1 MTIEIRELPADPKR
15 DKKLLRDFV
24 DLVDDVYAGDPAYV
38 RPLDMEME
46 DRLDPAKNPF
56 FEHAEVAA
64 WVAYKDGRRAGRV
77 TAQVDREHL
86 KRYDDGAGFFG
97 FLDTIDD
104 PEVAKALLD
113 TAAGWVKARG
123 MKRLRG
129 PLSLSINDETG
140 VLVDGFG
147 TPPMVMM
154 PHHRAYQSKL
164 IEQAG
169 FTKLKDFYAWD
180 YEVGVV
186 PPRAQKA
193 HDEIAALP
201 EVTAR
206 PVDPTRVREDIGTI
220 MSIFNDAWSDN
231 WGFVPLTEKELEK
244 LASDTR
250 ILLMPELT
258 RIVFID
264 GEAAAVLMALPN
276 LNEAIADLGGKL
288 LPFGFAKLL
297 WRLKVKGP
305 KTARLVILGIRKKW
319 RHVRRYAALSAYLYV
334 VVNRAAHLLGVRRG
348 ELSWTV
354 EDNAPINVAIRL
366 MGGKIYKTYRVY
378 ERELAGGAS

>member
-24 DLVDDVYAGDPAYV
+24 DLVDDVYAGDPTYV
-38 RPLDMEME
+38 RPLDVEME
-46 DRLDPAKNPF
+46 DRLDRAKNPF
-56 FEHAEVAA
+56 FEHAELAA

-86 KRYDDGAGFFG
+86 RCHQDGAGMFG
-97 FLDTIDD
+97 FLDTVDD
-104 PEVAKALLD
+104 PEVARALLD
-113 TAAGWVKARG
+113 TAAAWLTARG
-123 MKRLRG
+123 MKRIRG

-140 VLVDGFG
+140 VLVEGFD

-154 PHHRAYQSKL
+154 PHHRPYQSGL
-164 IEQAG
+164 IEAAG

-180 YEVGVV
+180 YQVGLV

-193 HDEIAALP
+193 HDEVAALP

-206 PVDPTRVREDIGTI
+206 PMDPRRVREDLGTI
-220 MSIFNDAWSDN
+220 MGIFNDAWSDN
-231 WGFVPLTEKELEK
+231 WGFVPLTERELEK

-264 GEAAAVLMALPN
+264 GEAAAVLLTLPN
-276 LNEAIADLGGKL
+276 LNEAIADLDGKL

-297 WRLKVKGP
+297 WRLKVRGP
-305 KTARLVILGIRKKW
+305 KTARLIILGIRKKW
-319 RHVRRYAALSAYLYV
+319 RHVRRYAGLSAYLFV
-334 VVNRAAHLLGVRRG
+334 EANRSAHLLGLRRG

-354 EDNAPINVAIRL
+354 EDNAPVNVAIKL
-366 MGGKIYKTYRVY
+366 MGGRIYKKYRVY
-378 ERELAGGAS
+378 ERELA

>member
-1 MTIEIRELPADPKR
+1 MTIEIRELPADPKQ

-24 DLVDDVYAGDPAYV
+24 DLVEDVYAGDPAYV

-46 DRLDPAKNPF
+46 DRLDRVKNPF
-56 FEHAEVAA
+56 YEHAEVAA
-64 WVAYKDGRRAGRV
+64 WVAYKDGKRAGRV

-97 FLDTIDD
+97 FLDTVND
-104 PEVAKALLD
+104 PEVAAALLD
-113 TAAGWVKARG
+113 KAAGWVRARG
-123 MKRLRG
+123 MKKLRG

-140 VLVDGFG
+140 VLIDGFD

-154 PHHRAYQSKL
+154 PHHRPYQAKL

-169 FTKLKDFYAWD
+169 FAKLKDFYAWD

-193 HDEIAALP
+193 YDEIAAMP

-206 PVDPTRVREDIGTI
+206 PVDPSRAREDIGTI

-231 WGFVPLTEKELEK
+231 WGFVPLTDRELEK
-244 LASDTR
+244 LAEDTK

-276 LNEAIADLGGKL
+276 LNEAIADLNGKL

-319 RHVRRYAALSAYLYV
+319 RHVRRYAGLSAYLYV
-334 VVNRAAHLLGVRRG
+334 EVNRVAHLLGVRRG

-354 EDNAPINVAIRL
+354 EDNAPINVAIKL
-366 MGGKIYKTYRVY
+366 MGGKVYKTYRVY
-378 ERELAGGAS
+378 ERELA

>member
-1 MTIEIRELPADPKR
+1 MSIEIRELPADPKR

-24 DLVDDVYAGDPAYV
+24 DLVDEVYEGDPAYV

-46 DRLDPAKNPF
+46 DRLDRAKNPF
-56 FEHAEVAA
+56 YEHAEVAA
-64 WVAYKDGRRAGRV
+64 WVAYKDGERAGRV
-77 TAQVDREHL
+77 TAQVCRQHLDRY
-86 KRYDDGAGFFG
+86 KDDAGFFG
-97 FLDTIDD
+97 FLDTVND
-104 PEVAKALLD
+104 PEVAAALLD
-113 TAAGWVKARG
+113 KAASWVKARG
-123 MKRLRG
+123 MKKLRG
-129 PLSLSINDETG
+129 PLSFSINDETG
-140 VLVDGFG
+140 VLVDGFD

-154 PHHRAYQSKL
+154 PHHRPYQSKL
-164 IEQAG
+164 IEHAG

-193 HDEIAALP
+193 HDEISAMP
-201 EVTAR
+201 EITAR
-206 PVDPTRVREDIGTI
+206 PVDPSRVREDIGTI

-244 LASDTR
+244 LAEDTK

-264 GEAAAVLMALPN
+264 GEAAAVMMALPN
-276 LNEAIADLGGKL
+276 LNEAIADLRGKIF
-288 LPFGFAKLL
+288 PFGFAKLL

-305 KTARLVILGIRKKW
+305 ATARLVILGIRKKW

-334 VVNRAAHLLGVRRG
+334 EVNRAAHLLGVRRG

-354 EDNAPINVAIRL
+354 EDNAPINVAIKM
-366 MGGKIYKTYRVY
+366 MGGKVYKTYRVY
-378 ERELAGGAS
+378 ERELA